1 MSQRQESSI
10 TKGSK
15 NSTKIDECSFYL
27 TQVNI
32 QQINSFLSS
41 T

>member
-15 NSTKIDECSFYL
+15 KSTKIDECSFYL